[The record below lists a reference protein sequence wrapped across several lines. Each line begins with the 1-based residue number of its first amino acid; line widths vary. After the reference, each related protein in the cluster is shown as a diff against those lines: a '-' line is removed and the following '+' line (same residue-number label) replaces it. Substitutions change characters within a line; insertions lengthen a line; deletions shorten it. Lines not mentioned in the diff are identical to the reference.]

1 MRRLI
6 KTVLELKHKLEQE
19 SVSDDK
25 DAKKKVNLRRLI
37 SLSYPERY
45 LIFVAFIMLII
56 SSLTN
61 IIVPYFFGAVV
72 DSATKFPDMAEM
84 NKYIGYMSLVFLI
97 GSFAGG
103 IRSWLFELA
112 GQRVVARLRQD
123 IFKAIIKQDIKFF
136 DTNRTGE
143 LTSRISSDTQVLQNA
158 VTSNMSMLARYALQI
173 IGSVIFMF
181 SLEASLTG

>member
-1 MRRLI
+1 MVAFVML
-6 KTVLELKHKLEQE
+6 
-19 SVSDDK
+19 
-25 DAKKKVNLRRLI
+25 LI
-37 SLSYPERY
+37 S
-45 LIFVAFIMLII
+45 
-56 SSLTN
+56 SSTN

-72 DSATKFPDMAEM
+72 DAAINFPDLSKMYA
-84 NKYIGYMSLVFLI
+84 YIGYMSLVFLL

-123 IFKAIIKQDIKFF
+123 IFKSILKQDIKFF

-143 LTSRISSDTQVLQNA
+143 LTSRISSDTQVLQSA

-173 IGSVIFMF
+173 IGSVIFML
-181 SLEASLTG
+181 SLQASLTGISTDISPK